1 MEDIMRI
8 NKYIASA
15 GICSRRKA
23 DDLVANGNVRINGV
37 VVKEA
42 GAQVGEGDVVEV
54 NGSVISAAHKNV
66 YIAVNKPLGYITSM
80 EDDRERAT
88 VADLVTDIPERLFPV
103 GRLDYNTT
111 GLLIMTNDGQLTY
124 TLTHPKHEVYKT
136 YVARVEGVISGSRLA
151 KLRRGVDI
159 GGFVTSPAK
168 VKLVKQMPRYAVV
181 EISIREG
188 KNRQVRKMFAA
199 VGNRVQELKRVSI
212 GEIRLGQD
220 ERGTLQE
227 TDQRG
232 DRVSQEPVGR
242 QSTQLSNTESYA
254 SFTKNP
260 YLLHM
265 IWHFS
270 LKVKGFQRDKYQGC
284 YL

>member
-42 GAQVGEGDVVEV
+42 GAQVGEGDVVEG

-212 GEIRLGQD
+212 GEIRLGRMK
-220 ERGTLQE
+220 EGHYRKL
-227 TDQRG
+227 
-232 DRVSQEPVGR
+232 
-242 QSTQLSNTESYA
+242 
-254 SFTKNP
+254 TKEEIE
-260 YLLHM
+260 YLR
-265 IWHFS
+265 S
-270 LKVKGFQRDKYQGC
+270 L
-284 YL
+284 